1 MLQGYTVMAIQIVSL
16 DEIKIKRH
24 TQTIDCL
31 FIVLLFVRRFIYF
44 HHQTHVTEWPRQ
56 LPLNELNPIFM
67 IVDCRFFTT
76 DNAIIPI
83 TKYCS

>member
-1 MLQGYTVMAIQIVSL
+1 MKLNKTT
-16 DEIKIKRH
+16 H
-24 TQTIDCL
+24 TNNRL

-76 DNAIIPI
+76 DNACHS
-83 TKYCS
+83 YH